1 MNLSTYVYTST
12 LIKFNSALLQR
23 CLILRKHTPN
33 TWLIFVSN
41 GWLLAVVF
49 PINSSF
55 DAFIILLVHPSC
67 IITRNSQK
75 CDSDWIHKFISL
87 FLMLFLFPVVRN
99 SDKYV
104 IFVYFAIRLFAAKP
118 LLCKAYSSTTVYN
131 NLFFQCIKLKNRYVP
146 LLIRSIHKMTSLLKP
161 LIIHFKIFSLH

>member
-1 MNLSTYVYTST
+1 MNLSAYVYTSIF
-12 LIKFNSALLQR
+12 IKCNSALLQR
-23 CLILRKHTPN
+23 CLILRKHTAN

-41 GWLLAVVF
+41 CWLLAVVF
-49 PINSSF
+49 PINSNF
-55 DAFIILLVHPSC
+55 DSFIILLVPSC

-75 CDSDWIHKFISL
+75 CDNDWIHKFISL

-104 IFVYFAIRLFAAKP
+104 IFAYFAIRLFSAKP
-118 LLCKAYSSTTVYN
+118 LLCKAYPSTTVYN
-131 NLFFQCIKLKNRYVP
+131 NLFFQCNKPKKRYVP
-146 LLIRSIHKMTSLLKP
+146 FLKRLIHKMISLLKP